1 MLFYYKRRIQYNLQ
15 EKLFSN
21 IKNKMKTNGEKM
33 SLDSMK
39 VIRIVKDYGKRS
51 LPETDSFI
59 EE

>member
-1 MLFYYKRRIQYNLQ
+1 
-15 EKLFSN
+15 
-21 IKNKMKTNGEKM
+21 M

-59 EE
+59 EEWKWEA